1 MNDREFKEIILKC
14 YSNKTVAILGYQD
27 NGGQQRA
34 HLLRSLG
41 IDLVIGLRIGDENW
55 ELATQ
60 DGFTVLP
67 VWEATKIAQI
77 AQVW

>member
-1 MNDREFKEIILKC
+1 M
-14 YSNKTVAILGYQD
+14 
-27 NGGQQRA
+27 
-34 HLLRSLG
+34 
-41 IDLVIGLRIGDENW
+41 DLVIGLRIGDENW